1 MIKRFNETLFKVLE
15 NIITVLLYS
24 LTAVAFF
31 QLVIRYFLKFSYAG
45 LDEITRLAF
54 VWVVSIGSALAFREK
69 AHMGITY
76 LANKLAERNRIYLEV
91 LVYVILIGFMAVVVK
106 AGVQMTQMGIRQ
118 VSEYLE
124 WPMALF
130 YACIPF
136 GAALSILVFVE
147 DIYVNLC
154 KLKEATE

>member
-1 MIKRFNETLFKVLE
+1 MITRFNEALFKGLE
-15 NIITVLLYS
+15 SIIAVMLYL
-24 LTAVAFF
+24 LTAVVFF

-45 LDEITRLAF
+45 LDEVTRLAF

-69 AHMGITY
+69 AHMGITF
-76 LANKLAERNRIYLEV
+76 LANKLAGRKRIYLEL
-91 LVYVILIGFMAVVVK
+91 LVYVILIGFMAVVIK

-118 VSEYLE
+118 FSEYLE

-147 DIYVNLC
+147 FIYVNLC
-154 KLKEATE
+154 KLKEVTE

>member
-1 MIKRFNETLFKVLE
+1 MES
-15 NIITVLLYS
+15 IIAILLYS

-45 LDEITRLAF
+45 LDEVTRLAF

-76 LANKLAERNRIYLEV
+76 LANKLAGKNRIYLEI
-91 LVYVILIGFMAVVVK
+91 LVYVILTGFMAVVIK

-147 DIYVNLC
+147 YIYINLC
-154 KLKEATE
+154 ELRGVKE